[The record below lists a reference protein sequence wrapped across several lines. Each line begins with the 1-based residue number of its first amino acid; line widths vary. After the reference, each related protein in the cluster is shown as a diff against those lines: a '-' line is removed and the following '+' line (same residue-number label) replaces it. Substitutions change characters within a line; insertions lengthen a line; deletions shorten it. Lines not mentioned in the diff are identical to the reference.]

1 MSVLIDPEISVK
13 RNLLKL
19 IQSTNPDFNFATINH
34 FVVKDG
40 GVLNPT
46 ETVTVGGKS
55 VVLDTWVKIQGVT
68 IWGVEGEH
76 TFKYKRCDI
85 SVLKDYGALFGC
97 WDYDATIWKTLAT
110 RTSSPAIEVYSI
122 AGLNTVINNTANFPW
137 MTGSRLPIT
146 AAKVLNKYFINTPP
160 IKISGVDAVIGNFMN
175 FAWNVKASPN
185 SAADGYL
192 SGGANNSVI
201 LDTVSRQ
208 IYADKPTKYLA
219 SYLNLHPDGLLD
231 ERCLA
236 YAAITDMPP
245 ILAVKIG
252 EDDTWFKNGAE
263 TSKFLYKSTL
273 VVYTNYTDGSVRGYG
288 SNLDTLV
295 TQASLDALRQ

>member
-85 SVLKDYGALFGC
+85 SVLKDYEALFGC
-97 WDYDATIWKTLAT
+97 WDYDATIWNTLAT
-110 RTSSPAIEVYSI
+110 GTSSPAKVENSI
-122 AGLNTVINNTANFPW
+122 AGLNTMINNTANFPW

-160 IKISGVDAVIGNFMN
+160 IKISGANAVIGNFMN

-185 SAADGYL
+185 SDADGYL
-192 SGGANNSVI
+192 SAGNHVT

-208 IYADKPTKYLA
+208 IYADKPTKYLT
-219 SYLNLHPDGLLD
+219 SYLNLHPVGLLD

-236 YAAITDMPP
+236 YAAVTDKPP

-273 VVYTNYTDGSVRGYG
+273 VVYTNYTDGSARSWSTG
-288 SNLDTLV
+288 NLVTLV